1 MTVKLNPKGYEALR
15 ERTPVI
21 EWYAE
26 LQTGDGTPVCDRFAL
41 ATHRTSAE
49 NVTPMTFSFP
59 ITGADC
65 VSLPVQIEQVQLFET
80 ASGGGDPLSDAES
93 VEPLLLFLVGD
104 AGAVVLTIYLPE
116 AA

>member
-1 MTVKLNPKGYEALR
+1 MTVKLNAKGYEALR

-65 VSLPVQIEQVQLFET
+65 VSLPSQIEQVQLFEA
-80 ASGGGDPLSDAES
+80 ASGENRS
-93 VEPLLLFLVGD
+93 PLLRASNPFSCSSWGMP
-104 AGAVVLTIYLPE
+104 GPWC
-116 AA
+116 

>member
-1 MTVKLNPKGYEALR
+1 MTVKLNAKGYEALR

-26 LQTGDGTPVCDRFAL
+26 LQTADGSAACARYAL

-49 NVTPMTFSFP
+49 NVAPMTFSFP

-65 VSLPVQIEQVQLFET
+65 VSLPSQIEKVQLFEA
-80 ASGGGDPLSDAES
+80 ASGGVPLSAAES

-116 AA
+116 VA